1 MSPKRCMW
9 LNDTSDLVAELKK
22 RGSQRVALQ
31 FHEGLKRR
39 AAEYAAA
46 LKTAGFDVIVSGDP
60 CYGACDLALD
70 TLALADV
77 LVHFGH
83 APVDDR
89 QDVIFE
95 PYYVGFE
102 VTVLKHAL
110 PFLKGKTICLVTTVQ
125 HVNLV
130 PEMAAF
136 LQSEGI
142 NARVGAGSTRTP
154 LKGQV
159 LGCSFAAAKVPG
171 ADEILFVG
179 TGIFHAIG
187 IAIATRKRV
196 IALDPL
202 TGTAQEVSGDAL
214 LRRRFAVVEKA
225 RKAKTVGIILSTKSG
240 QQRMALAQHLSS
252 LSPNTTIVTMREV
265 NPDELLN
272 LGFTCYVNTACPRLA
287 YDDQVRFPVS
297 VLSPQEFEIVCGVRT
312 WDDYTIDEIP

>member
-1 MSPKRCMW
+1 MW

-22 RGSQRVALQ
+22 RGAQKVALQ
-31 FHEGLKRR
+31 FPEGLKRR
-39 AAEYAAA
+39 AAEYATA
-46 LKTAGFDVIVSGDP
+46 LKTAGFEVIVSGDP

-77 LVHFGH
+77 LIHFGH

-89 QDVIFE
+89 PTVIFE
-95 PYYVGFE
+95 PYYVGFD
-102 VTVLKHAL
+102 VPILKHAL
-110 PFLKGKTICLVTTVQ
+110 PLLKGKPVCLVTTVQ

-130 PEMAAF
+130 TEMAAF
-136 LQSEGI
+136 LQSQGI
-142 NARVGAGSTRTP
+142 DTLVGAGSTRTP
-154 LKGQV
+154 FRGQV

-202 TGTAQEVSGDAL
+202 TGIAQDVSGDAL
-214 LRRRFAVVEKA
+214 LRRRFAVIEKA

-240 QQRMALAQHLSS
+240 QRRMALAQRLSS
-252 LSPNTTIVTMREV
+252 LSPHTTIVTMREV
-265 NPDELLN
+265 SPDELLN
-272 LGFTCYVNTACPRLA
+272 LGFACYVNTACPRLA
-287 YDDQVRFPVS
+287 YDDQVRFPVP
-297 VLSPQEFEIVCGVRT
+297 VLSPQEFEIACGLRT
-312 WDDYTIDEIP
+312 WDDYAIDEIP